1 MCAKPIRVDIMRG
14 GEVIYTSKSI
24 VDASIYTN
32 MSTTSIKHML
42 DKGMQIQG
50 FQARYHQGPVI
61 IPPEQLDAVR
71 ATVAQLEHEYRK
83 ALDDEKN
90 AEDVLR
96 ALSVIRRDK
105 ARILN
110 KYVAKNG
117 KGE

>member
-42 DKGMQIQG
+42 DNSMQIQG
-50 FQARYHQGPVI
+50 FTARYHQGPVI

-71 ATVAQLEHEYRK
+71 ATVAQLEQEYRK
-83 ALDDEKN
+83 VLDDEKN

>member
-1 MCAKPIRVDIMRG
+1 MCAKPIRVDIMRR

-50 FQARYHQGPVI
+50 FTARYHQGPVI

-71 ATVAQLEHEYRK
+71 ATVAQLEHGVQE
-83 ALDDEKN
+83 
-90 AEDVLR
+90 
-96 ALSVIRRDK
+96 SIR
-105 ARILN
+105 
-110 KYVAKNG
+110 
-117 KGE
+117 